1 MSEVFNL
8 VICLIVGCIGGLV
21 GSQLKIPAGTLTGSI
36 VFVILFK
43 LLTQHSWAVPRNYNF
58 VCQILL
64 GVLIASTFTP
74 GMFKELGPLVFPV
87 ALSAFILMTTGLLLT
102 FLFVRIGWLDFPTA
116 YLGTNPGAM
125 SAIIPL
131 AADASI
137 DPTTIFCFHFFRILL
152 IALTAPFFFK
162 ILS

>member
-1 MSEVFNL
+1 MPEIVNL
-8 VICLIVGCIGGLV
+8 VICLAVGCVGGIV
-21 GSQLKIPAGTLTGSI
+21 GSQLKVPAGTLTGSI

-43 LLTQHSWAVPRNYNF
+43 LMTQQAWAVPKNYNF

-64 GVLIASTFTP
+64 GVLIASSFTP
-74 GMFKELGPLVFPV
+74 GMFKELGQLVLPV
-87 ALSAFILMTTGLLLT
+87 TLSALILMVTGLMLT
-102 FLFVRIGWLDFPTA
+102 FLFVKIGWLDFPTA

-125 SAIIPL
+125 SAMIPM

-137 DPTTIFCFHFFRILL
+137 NATTIFCFHFFRILL
-152 IALTAPFFFK
+152 IALIAPFLFK